1 MSAIETLGLG
11 GGSYPEESESEYKTY
26 KVTFTALCKCKNTV
40 IAKSRE
46 EAEKIAN
53 DEFIRQ
59 LKSYDVDNF
68 EYIEGIEILNV
79 KEG

>member
-11 GGSYPEESESEYKTY
+11 GGSYPEAPESEYKTY
-26 KVTFTALCKCKNTV
+26 EVTFTALCKCKNTI

-53 DEFIRQ
+53 GELVGQ

-68 EYIEGIEILNV
+68 EFIEGIEILKV
-79 KEG
+79 KEE